1 MRDHD
6 LEPKFSWTLA
16 FFITGISFL
25 SFFYLLE
32 KLNEPRPAI
41 FFWIGITTLG
51 MSVISGMVS
60 LIMKHRSS
68 SPQHQHIDQ

>member
-1 MRDHD
+1 MRDQD

-25 SFFYLLE
+25 TFFYLLE
-32 KLNEPRPAI
+32 KLNESHPAI

-51 MSVISGMVS
+51 MSAISGMGS
-60 LIMKHRSS
+60 LITKQKSS
-68 SPQHQHIDQ
+68 SSHHHRIDQ